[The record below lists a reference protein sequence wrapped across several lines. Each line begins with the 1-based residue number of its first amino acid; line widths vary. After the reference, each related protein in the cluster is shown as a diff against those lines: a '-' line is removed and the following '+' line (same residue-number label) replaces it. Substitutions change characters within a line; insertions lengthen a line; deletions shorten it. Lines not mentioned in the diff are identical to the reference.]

1 MSNNKKKK
9 RKKVTYI
16 DDGRTLY
23 DMSSVGGGRR
33 PAGLERG
40 GCKEQIATYLRAV
53 RSMMIPMFIA
63 IAAICIV
70 FLLLYI
76 IFEIAA

>member
-40 GCKEQIATYLRAV
+40 GCKEQIATYLNFSHRARGLNAHWQTMV
-53 RSMMIPMFIA
+53 A
-63 IAAICIV
+63 G
-70 FLLLYI
+70 L
-76 IFEIAA
+76 